1 MPKQPVFPVLRNAMK
16 KKQTRR
22 RALFL
27 SEMDAVVPWMRL
39 MALITPHYPTGRA
52 EGWTPANTAGDD
64 ATRLLPSELV
74 CPERSD
80 GRGDALHSERC
91 AALPGSSWATTAFQ
105 TRRSSSTSATCWSV
119 TGGVCQNSCPPISFG
134 VSDLRGAGFVL

>member
-80 GRGDALHSERC
+80 GRGDALHSEAMRRFAGIELGDDRISDETIILNFRHLLERHGRC
-91 AALPGSSWATTAFQ
+91 LSK
-105 TRRSSSTSATCWSV
+105 
-119 TGGVCQNSCPPISFG
+119 
-134 VSDLRGAGFVL
+134 